1 MALLNPDHYLSLK
14 KLFSRNCQD
23 NNVFIYIREEEGSLV
38 DRVLVNSKQEDME
51 SVLLVKMVV
60 YLMDA
65 RETVVVVAVGDMIVE
80 RKTK

>member
-1 MALLNPDHYLSLK
+1 M
-14 KLFSRNCQD
+14 
-23 NNVFIYIREEEGSLV
+23 FIYIREEEGSLV